1 MVTIPEDSRY
11 GLGEVCGTP
20 CYIAPEVLRHK
31 GYREKAD
38 LFSIGSVFFNLLT
51 GMYLFEGLDN
61 EVLLAENKKCNIDRL
76 NKYLLKTP
84 HLAVDLFKR
93 LVEADPNQRFNARE
107 ALAHPWFFKERPVI

>member
-51 GMYLFEGLDN
+51 GMYLFKGLEN
-61 EVLLAENKKCNIDRL
+61 EVLLAEVIIFHKNQAFSK
-76 NKYLLKTP
+76 
-84 HLAVDLFKR
+84 F
-93 LVEADPNQRFNARE
+93 LVKSNNY
-107 ALAHPWFFKERPVI
+107 